1 MENLVI
7 KGIITAT
14 SKKNN
19 DETFKQEVPTKTAFV
34 STDEENAKKL
44 EEFGLTKYTTKEGN
58 DYFIIKFPAN
68 LMIYLPNGF
77 GKKRPD
83 LSQVYIKDFETSEYQ
98 ETNNFKT
105 PDDKVLLFNIIKGRH
120 KNNDFFR
127 LQAIKVDTEEDI
139 QEILP
144 ENPFGDGEA
153 F

>member
-1 MENLVI
+1 MKKMENIVI

-44 EEFGLTKYTTKEGN
+44 EEFGLTKYTSKEGD

-68 LMIYLPNGF
+68 LMVYLPNGF

-83 LSQVYIKDFETSEYQ
+83 LSQIYIKDDETGEYN

-105 PDDKVLLFNIIKGRH
+105 PDEKMLPLKIIKENH
-120 KNNDFFR
+120 KNKDIYK
-127 LQAIKVDTEEDI
+127 LQAKRIDT
-139 QEILP
+139 
-144 ENPFGDGEA
+144 
-153 F
+153 

>member
-1 MENLVI
+1 MENIVI

-19 DETFKQEVPTKTAFV
+19 DETFKQETPTKTAFIT
-34 STDEENAKKL
+34 TDQENADKL
-44 EEFGLTKYTTKEGN
+44 QKFGLTKYTSKEGN

-68 LMIYLPNGF
+68 LMVYLPNGF

-83 LSQVYIKDFETSEYQ
+83 LSQIYIKDVETGEYN

-105 PDDKVLLFNIIKGRH
+105 PDEKMLPLNIIKGNH

-127 LQAIKVDTEEDI
+127 LQAIRVDTEEDI
-139 QEILP
+139 EQILP